1 MGLINTMKGIVNT
14 AKRERWLYNKAK
26 EVSKMYIVIPN
37 GIEYVVIVD
46 GGEVGRFTTEKEA
59 VNYVIKE
66 SYRIAEE
73 LYRTEPRQT
82 KPRFI

>member
-37 GIEYVVIVD
+37 GIEHVVIVA
-46 GGEVGRFTTEKEA
+46 GGEVERFTTEKEA

>member
-1 MGLINTMKGIVNT
+1 MKGIVNT

-37 GIEYVVIVD
+37 GIEHVVIVA
-46 GGEVGRFTTEKEA
+46 GGEVERFTTEKEA

-66 SYRIAEE
+66 SYRIAEG

>member
-46 GGEVGRFTTEKEA
+46 GGEVGRFATEKEA

>member
-1 MGLINTMKGIVNT
+1 MGLINTLKGIVNT

>member
-1 MGLINTMKGIVNT
+1 MGLINMARGIVNT

-37 GIEYVVIVD
+37 GIEYVVIVA
-46 GGEVGRFTTEKEA
+46 GGEAGRFTTEKEA
-59 VNYVIKE
+59 LNYVVKE

-73 LYRTEPRQT
+73 LYRTEPRQS
-82 KPRFI
+82 KPKYI

>member
-37 GIEYVVIVD
+37 GIEYVVIVA

-59 VNYVIKE
+59 LNYVVKE

-73 LYRTEPRQT
+73 LYRTEPRQN
-82 KPRFI
+82 KPKYI

>member
-1 MGLINTMKGIVNT
+1 MGLINTMKGVVNT

-37 GIEYVVIVD
+37 GIEYVVIVA

-59 VNYVIKE
+59 LNYVVKE

-73 LYRTEPRQT
+73 LYRTEPRQS
-82 KPRFI
+82 KPKYI

>member
-37 GIEYVVIVD
+37 GIEYVVIVAGD
-46 GGEVGRFTTEKEA
+46 EVGRFTTEKEA